1 MGDGQPRPAAMFRF
15 MALVNGPD
23 GDSGGGL
30 ARGFDGAAE
39 QQAAFEELRPQLVER
54 LLLDGL
60 PAWALLHLEA
70 DRRVRAANRAAARLR
85 DLHAEVVQLEAGRE
99 EAELGRGADPG
110 LAALIDAQRAHR
122 RAQRRFARRAAKVR
136 RGRPS

>member
-30 ARGFDGAAE
+30 ARGFDGAAD
-39 QQAAFEELRPQLVER
+39 QQAAFEELRSQLVER

-60 PAWALLHLEA
+60 PAWALLHLGALALQARSEDLLAATNEA
-70 DRRVRAANRAAARLR
+70 FRARL
-85 DLHAEVVQLEAGRE
+85 
-99 EAELGRGADPG
+99 
-110 LAALIDAQRAHR
+110 
-122 RAQRRFARRAAKVR
+122 
-136 RGRPS
+136 S